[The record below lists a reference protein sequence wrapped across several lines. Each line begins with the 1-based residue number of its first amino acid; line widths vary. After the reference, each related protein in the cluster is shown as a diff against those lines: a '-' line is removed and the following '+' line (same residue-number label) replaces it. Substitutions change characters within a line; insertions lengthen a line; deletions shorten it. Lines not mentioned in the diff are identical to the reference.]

1 MVAAD
6 PSSVTSSDAATAAEA
21 LEAGNC
27 LSSEELRRLYQPEPW
42 RIARD
47 TAATWAVILVG
58 LAWAALVPHPL
69 VYAVVFVVIGARQLA
84 LSHLVH
90 DASHYNVSRN
100 KARND
105 LVSDVF
111 FATPILISTTSFR
124 NVHQLHHSYLGEPER
139 DTDVRAWYNIRGA
152 RFLTRSFM
160 TLCGVEAAK
169 ASLTYTQQGSRDIP
183 ASLRHAALAAVTN
196 LPLLAF
202 CWWLDAPLVYFGL
215 WLVPIFTVTV
225 YLLALR
231 VILEHQ
237 TVEYAALGHDEFER
251 SFEPPLVRSIDAG
264 RFERFILGSM
274 NFCRHHEHHL
284 FPGVPYSHLPELHRL
299 LSERGYFESRPAVR
313 AGSYAEV
320 LRSLVSPKLESGAG

>member
-6 PSSVTSSDAATAAEA
+6 PSTVSSRDAATDAEA
-21 LEAGNC
+21 LEAGKC
-27 LSSEELRRLYQPEPW
+27 LSSEELRRLYTPDAK

-47 TAATWAVILVG
+47 TAATWAVILVS

-69 VYAVVFVVIGARQLA
+69 VYAVVFLVIGARQLA

-100 KARND
+100 KALND

-111 FATPILISTTSFR
+111 FAAPILISTTSFR
-124 NVHQLHHSYLGEPER
+124 KVHQLHHSFLGEAER
-139 DTDVRAWYNIRGA
+139 DTDVRAWYNIRGS
-152 RFLTRSFM
+152 RFLVRSLM

-169 ASLTYTQQGSRDIP
+169 ASLTYTQQGSRDLP
-183 ASLRHAALAAVTN
+183 AALRQAALAAVSN
-196 LPLLAF
+196 LLLLGF
-202 CWWLDAPLVYFGL
+202 CWWLGAPLVYFGL
-215 WLVPIFTVTV
+215 WLVPIFTITV

-237 TVEYAALGHDEFER
+237 TVDYAEQGIDQFDR
-251 SFEPPLVRSIDAG
+251 SFEPPLVRSITAG
-264 RFERFILGSM
+264 PVERFIIGSM

-284 FPGVPYSHLPELHRL
+284 FPGVPYSHLPELHQL
-299 LSERGYFESRPAVR
+299 LTERGYFDNRPAVL

-320 LRSLVSPKLESGAG
+320 LRSLVWP